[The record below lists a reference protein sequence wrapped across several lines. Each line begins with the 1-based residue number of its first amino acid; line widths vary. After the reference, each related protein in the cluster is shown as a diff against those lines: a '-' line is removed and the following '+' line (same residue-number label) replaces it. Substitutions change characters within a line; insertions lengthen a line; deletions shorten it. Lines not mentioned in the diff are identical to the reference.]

1 LPTYNE
7 KENIGDLIQT
17 ILDVLSPLPIKVQI
31 IVVDDNSPDGT
42 ADVVRKRFSAQPE
55 VSLILRKEERGLATA
70 IAKGIDQSKA
80 NIIAVMDTDFN
91 HNPKDL
97 AKLLEQIPE
106 ADMVIGSR
114 YISGGGMKTSRLRY
128 LGSWVFNI
136 FIRLVLG
143 SPVKDNLS
151 GFIVIKK
158 KLLAQLKN
166 RSIFYGYGDY
176 CIRLIHFARK
186 AGFVIREVP
195 VIYEFRLGGE
205 SKTDFVKY
213 VVSYVKTTLV
223 LRFRN

>member
-17 ILDVLSPLPIKVQI
+17 ILDVLAPLPVKSQI

-42 ADVVRKRFSAQPE
+42 ADLVWKRFSSCPE
-55 VSLILRKEERGLATA
+55 VFLILRKKERGLATA
-70 IAKGIDQSKA
+70 IAAGIDQSQA
-80 NIIAVMDTDFN
+80 NVIAVMDTDFN
-91 HNPKDL
+91 HHPKDL
-97 AKLLEQIPE
+97 PRLLEQISE

-128 LGSWVFNI
+128 LGSWVFNV

-151 GFIVIKK
+151 GFLVFKREV
-158 KLLAQLKN
+158 LDQVKN
-166 RSIFYGYGDY
+166 KAIFYGYGDY
-176 CIRLIHFARK
+176 CIRLIHYALK

-195 VIYEFRLGGE
+195 VIYEFRRGGE

-213 VVSYVKTTLV
+213 LVSYAKATLA
-223 LRFRN
+223 LRFGS